1 MARRI
6 GPIPHDRPAWQ
17 GIVCDNLA
25 SDALAFPPEFRL
37 IVRPRPNWLRML
49 FVWRGSIIMRILPQL
64 LVVTAISIAV
74 VTFHGELLH
83 WKVTLTTV
91 PFSLVG
97 VALAI
102 FLGFRNSASYDRYW
116 EARKLWGKL
125 LVDSRGFTRQLITT
139 GVKDPLPLARA
150 VAGFVHATRHHLR
163 RTDAQADMAR
173 LLPTALCARL
183 EGRRTP
189 AMQILAWLAE
199 QVAERHRLGQIDS
212 VQAMALD
219 HSLGGLNDA
228 FGGCERIA
236 FTPLPFTYSVILHR
250 TVYLYCLMLPFGL
263 LDAIGFMTPLMVA
276 FVAYT
281 FFAIEALSDEI
292 EDPFGLEPNDLPI
305 HALSNGIEA
314 SVLELLGETDL
325 PPVIEPIDHVLR

>member
-1 MARRI
+1 M
-6 GPIPHDRPAWQ
+6 
-17 GIVCDNLA
+17 
-25 SDALAFPPEFRL
+25 

-49 FVWRGSIIMRILPQL
+49 FVWRGSIILRILPQL
-64 LVVTAISIAV
+64 MVVTAISIIV
-74 VTFHGELLH
+74 VIFHGELLH

-125 LVDSRGFTRQLITT
+125 LVDSRGFTRQLISSN
-139 GVKDPLPLARA
+139 VPDALPLARA
-150 VAGFVHATRHHLR
+150 VAAFVHGTRHHLR
-163 RTDAQADMAR
+163 RTDATAEMQR
-173 LLPTALCARL
+173 LLPPEVWPMLRD
-183 EGRRTP
+183 RRVP
-189 AMQILAWLAE
+189 PMQVLAWLAARVASLRE
-199 QVAERHRLGQIDS
+199 QGRIDS
-212 VQAMALD
+212 VQAVELD
-219 HSLGGLNDA
+219 RSLGGLNEA

-292 EDPFGLEPNDLPI
+292 EDPFGVEPNDLPLL
-305 HALSNGIEA
+305 ALSSGIEA
-314 SVLELLGETDL
+314 SVLELLGERDL
-325 PPVIEPIDHVLR
+325 PPVVEPVDHLLS

>member
-1 MARRI
+1 M
-6 GPIPHDRPAWQ
+6 
-17 GIVCDNLA
+17 
-25 SDALAFPPEFRL
+25 

-49 FVWRGSIIMRILPQL
+49 FVRRGSILNKVLPQL
-64 LVVTAISIAV
+64 GVTTALSVLVVI
-74 VTFHGELLH
+74 FHGELLH

-125 LVDSRGFTRQLITT
+125 LTDSRNAARQYMTFVSANPRPFVQ
-139 GVKDPLPLARA
+139 GLAA
-150 VAGFVHATRHHLR
+150 YVHAVRHQLR
-163 RTDAQADMAR
+163 DTDLTADAQR
-173 LLPTALCARL
+173 LLPQDVMPRL
-183 EGRRTP
+183 QDRRTP
-189 AMQILAWLAE
+189 PLQIMMWLAE
-199 QVAERHRLGQIDS
+199 RLRQHRQAGEISPVLAAE
-212 VQAMALD
+212 LD
-219 HSLGGLNDA
+219 RSLTGLNDA

-236 FTPLPFTYSVILHR
+236 YTPLPFTYSVILHR

-263 LDAIGFMTPLMVA
+263 LDAIGIMTPLMVA

-292 EDPFGLEPNDLPI
+292 EEPFGLLPNDL
-305 HALSNGIEA
+305 ALDAMATNIESA
-314 SVLELLGETDL
+314 LLEMLGDRELPEPVQPVNYLLT
-325 PPVIEPIDHVLR
+325 